1 MNGIRRAATYTA
13 LALFAMVL
21 SVAPAQKSQYAGT
34 NLNFIVVSDQ
44 FSAAL
49 EALAPVFQEQT
60 GINLRVT
67 VLGYGELYQRA
78 IADFIGHTAQADL
91 YSTDI
96 VWSCQFAENGYLTDL
111 ASLIKRDEAELDL
124 DDIPTVM
131 WTTGSC
137 GEQQIAFPL
146 VGYAGVLAY
155 NKAAFDAAGIA
166 VPKTMTELAAAAQAL
181 TKDGKAGIVMNGQ
194 RGTPAA
200 QDWMFYMLMNGG
212 SILGPDGK
220 PALNSPINV
229 ETLELYA
236 DLFKYAPDGAVSYA
250 WGERVTSFSEG
261 SSMMMVDWSAG
272 LDYLREGAVPVSGSA
287 AITTTPVREGLD
299 PVYPFGGWGVGINAD
314 SPSQGAAWEFIKWLS
329 SPEVQKQY
337 VELGGKPI
345 RHSTLTDPDLV
356 AKYPFLSTILEVVEH
371 GDGDF
376 RPRITQ
382 YSQIE
387 DAVGLA
393 VNLVIT
399 GQESAQA
406 ALDAAQATVAP
417 LFR

>member
-1 MNGIRRAATYTA
+1 MNGIRRVAFSMVLALGVTA
-13 LALFAMVL
+13 LCLV
-21 SVAPAQKSQYAGT
+21 SAQESEYAGT
-34 NLNFIVVSDQ
+34 NLNLIVVSDQ
-44 FSAAL
+44 FSAAV
-49 EALAPVFQEQT
+49 EQLAPQFEAET

-78 IADFIGHTAQADL
+78 IADFVGQTAQADL

-111 ASLIKRDEAELDL
+111 APLIERDQAELDL

-155 NKAAFDAAGIA
+155 NQAAFDAAGLA
-166 VPKTMTELAAAAQAL
+166 VPTTVADLVAAAETL
-181 TKDGKAGIVMNGQ
+181 STDGRAGIVMNGQ

-220 PALNSPINV
+220 PAINSAVNV
-229 ETLELYA
+229 EALEIYA
-236 DLFKYAPDGAVSYA
+236 ELFDYAPDGAASYA
-250 WGERVTSFSEG
+250 WGERVTSFSDG

-272 LDYLREGAVPVSGSA
+272 LDYMKDGAVPVSGSA
-287 AITTTPVREGLD
+287 AITTTPVKEGMD
-299 PVYPFGGWGVGINAD
+299 PVYPFGGWGVGINRD
-314 SPSQGAAWEFIKWLS
+314 SDNQEAAWEFIKWLS

-345 RHSTLTDPDLV
+345 RRSTLTDPDLN
-356 AKYPFLSTILEVVEH
+356 AKYPFLSTILEVVEN

-399 GQESAQA
+399 GQSTAQE
-406 ALDAAQATVAP
+406 ALDAAQETVAP
-417 LFR
+417 LFD

>member
-1 MNGIRRAATYTA
+1 MNGIRRVAFSMVLALGVTA
-13 LALFAMVL
+13 LCLV
-21 SVAPAQKSQYAGT
+21 SAQESEYAGT
-34 NLNFIVVSDQ
+34 NLNLIVVSDQ
-44 FSAAL
+44 FSAAV
-49 EALAPVFQEQT
+49 EQLAPQFEAET

-78 IADFIGHTAQADL
+78 IADFVGQTAQADL

-111 ASLIKRDEAELDL
+111 APLIERDQAELDL

-155 NKAAFDAAGIA
+155 NQAAFDAAGLA
-166 VPKTMTELAAAAQAL
+166 VPTTVADLVAAAETL
-181 TKDGKAGIVMNGQ
+181 STDGRAGIVMNGQ

-212 SILGPDGK
+212 SILDADGM
-220 PALNSPINV
+220 PAINSAVNV
-229 ETLELYA
+229 EALEIYA
-236 DLFKYAPDGAVSYA
+236 DLFNYAPEGAVTYA
-250 WGERVTSFSEG
+250 WGERVTSFSDG

-272 LDYLREGAVPVSGSA
+272 LDYLKEDTVAVSGSA
-287 AITTTPVREGLD
+287 AITTTPVKEGMD
-299 PVYPFGGWGVGINAD
+299 PVYPFGGWGIGINAD

-345 RHSTLTDPDLV
+345 RRSTLTDPELV
-356 AKYPFLSTILEVVEH
+356 AKYPFLTTILEVVEN
-371 GDGDF
+371 GNGDF
-376 RPRITQ
+376 RPRIAQ

-387 DAVGLA
+387 AAVGLA

-399 GQESAQA
+399 GEESAQA
-406 ALDAAQATVAP
+406 ALDAAQETVLP
-417 LFR
+417 LFD

>member
-1 MNGIRRAATYTA
+1 MNGIRRTLTYLLLTVGA
-13 LALFAMVL
+13 VL
-21 SVAPAQKSQYAGT
+21 LSLGLAQKSQYAGT
-34 NLNFIVVSDQ
+34 NLNFVVVSDQ
-44 FSAAL
+44 YSAAL
-49 EALAPVFQEQT
+49 EKLAPIFTEQT

-78 IADFIGHTAQADL
+78 IADFVGHTAQADL

-96 VWSCQFAENGYLTDL
+96 VWSCQFAENDYLTDL
-111 ASLIKRDEAELDL
+111 APLIERDAAELDL

-137 GEQQIAFPL
+137 GDQQIAFPL

-166 VPKTMTELAAAAQAL
+166 VPKTVTELVAAAKAL

-220 PALNSPINV
+220 PAINSPANV
-229 ETLELYA
+229 ETLEIYA
-236 DLFKYAPDGAVSYA
+236 ELFNYAPEGAASYA
-250 WGERVTSFSEG
+250 WGERVTSFSDG
-261 SSMMMVDWSAG
+261 NSMMMIDWSAG
-272 LDYLREGAVPVSGSA
+272 LDYLRPGAVPVSGSA
-287 AITTTPVREGLD
+287 AITTTPVKEGMD

-329 SPEVQKQY
+329 TPEVQKQY

-345 RHSTLTDPDLV
+345 RYSTLTDPNLV
-356 AKYPFLSTILEVVEH
+356 AKYPFLTTILEVVEH

-387 DAVGLA
+387 AAVGLA

-406 ALDAAQATVAP
+406 ALDAAQATVLP
-417 LFR
+417 LFE